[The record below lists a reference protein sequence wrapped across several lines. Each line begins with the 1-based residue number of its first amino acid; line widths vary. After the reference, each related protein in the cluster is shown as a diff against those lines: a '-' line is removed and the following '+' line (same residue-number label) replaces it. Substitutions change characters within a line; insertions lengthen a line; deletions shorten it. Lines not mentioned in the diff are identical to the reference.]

1 MGAVFVFLVEVM
13 SNASDKQTKDAPPL
27 KIYEHSRAGFRT
39 LDGTEPY
46 ENDPEG
52 ISVDGTVDLIQYSQD
67 GEYAAIYMGDTMT
80 VYRTANGSA
89 VSSFQH
95 AKVKMI
101 AFSPQN
107 TLLQTWQYHEKP
119 TPGTEPTDN
128 LILWNI
134 ETGQRVHSWLKKQF
148 SASNWP
154 FVKWTSDESVA
165 ALMGVGRVDFFA
177 GRHFHAVVR
186 SLKVPNIAHFSWA
199 PGEALPHK
207 FAVFV
212 PEKKGQPGR
221 VQMCNYPETNT
232 VVLQKS
238 IFKAQGARILWN
250 QQGTAALL
258 IVETDVDTSGKSYY
272 GETGVHLLDATN
284 ATCTNVRPSL
294 DKQGPIYETV
304 WSPRGDKFVVTYG
317 SMPSKTTLFNLKL
330 ERLMDF
336 PIAHRNTAIFCPHGH
351 TLIIAG
357 FGNLPGVMDIWDV
370 KRGRKIT
377 TIEAPCTTECNWS
390 PCSSYILT
398 STLTPRLRVDNG
410 WKIWTPTGTLV
421 KKQEIKELYRAI
433 WKPLSASRYPSIP
446 PKKTDSAPN
455 QEPSKPVAKPATYCP
470 PHLRNRAAAEK
481 PQPKAETASVAQKFV
496 PESQKAKSAAPPG
509 QMSKAALKNKKRAE
523 KKRKAKEAAQEEPTS
538 TPADSNTAQPK
549 KSESDKV
556 ANQKRAKAIKK
567 KLRQI
572 EQLKEKEAGGT
583 ELNDQEK
590 EKVGGEADLRAE
602 LKSL

>member
-1 MGAVFVFLVEVM
+1 M
-13 SNASDKQTKDAPPL
+13 SNTAADKQTKDAPPL
-27 KIYEHSRAGFRT
+27 KIYEHSRTGFRT
-39 LDGTEPY
+39 LDGTAPY

-52 ISVDGTVDLIQYSQD
+52 IAVDGSVDLIQYSHD
-67 GEYAAIYMGDTMT
+67 GEYAAIYVGDTMT
-80 VYRTANGSA
+80 VYRTADGSA

-95 AKVKMI
+95 AKIKMI

-119 TPGTEPTDN
+119 APDTQPTDN
-128 LILWNI
+128 LILWNV
-134 ETGQRVHSWLKKQF
+134 ETGERVHSWLKKQF

-177 GRHFHAVVR
+177 GRHFHATMR
-186 SLKVPNIAHFSWA
+186 SLKVPNIGHFSWA

-221 VQMCNYPETNT
+221 VQMCNYPETNS

-258 IVETDVDTSGKSYY
+258 IAETDVDTSGKSYY

-336 PIAHRNTAIFCPHGH
+336 PVAHRNTAIFCPHGH

-410 WKIWTPTGTLV
+410 WKIWTPTGALV

-433 WKPLSASRYPSIP
+433 WKPLSPSRYPSIP
-446 PKKTDSAPN
+446 PKKGDSVPAP
-455 QEPSKPVAKPATYCP
+455 ESAKPAAKPATYCP
-470 PHLRNRAAAEK
+470 PHLRNRAAADK
-481 PQPKAETASVAQKFV
+481 PQPKAEVASVAQKFV
-496 PESQKAKSAAPPG
+496 PESQKPKTATAPG

-523 KKRKAKEAAQEEPTS
+523 KKRKAKEAQDEQGASDASKESPAESKKAQSEE
-538 TPADSNTAQPK
+538 
-549 KSESDKV
+549 DKA
-556 ANQKRAKAIKK
+556 ANQRRAKALKK

-572 EQLKEKEAGGT
+572 EQLKEKKASGT
-583 ELNDQEK
+583 ELNQQEQEK
-590 EKVGGEADLRAE
+590 VSTESELRAE